1 MGGRTRRRTCVHER
15 ARMRARALHT
25 LGRAAR
31 RGRTVRVGT
40 HVFWHTC
47 PLARLHACTRAHLR
61 TVHVYS
67 LYACSLAHLHSCTL
81 AHVCTCTLMHTY
93 THACKCASVRV
104 CKHTRVQGV
113 RGRIHQSF
121 YTVRAVCAAQRR
133 GGALHGCNLPFV
145 VRGCD
150 TRVTSPPFASP
161 RVTSPPFAS
170 PRVTSPPLTSP
181 RLNACHIPSPRLA
194 ACHIL
199 SLASP
204 RVIPPRRV
212 SRPPQVRVRGAIN
225 DPTVKDEGWSVVC
238 R

>member
-47 PLARLHACTRAHLR
+47 PLACLHACTRAHLR
-61 TVHVYS
+61 IVHVYS
-67 LYACSLAHLHSCTL
+67 LYTCSLAHLHSCTL
-81 AHVCTCTLMHTY
+81 AHVYTAYKVYEDTY
-93 THACKCASVRV
+93 TSPSTPCTPCA
-104 CKHTRVQGV
+104 
-113 RGRIHQSF
+113 
-121 YTVRAVCAAQRR
+121 RR
-133 GGALHGCNLPFV
+133 SGALHGCNLPFV

-150 TRVTSPPFASP
+150 TRVTSPPSPHRVSHPLPSP
-161 RVTSPPFAS
+161 RRVSPPLPSPHLASTLVTSP
-170 PRVTSPPLTSP
+170 R
-181 RLNACHIPSPRLA
+181 
-194 ACHIL
+194 
-199 SLASP
+199 LASP
-204 RVIPPRRV
+204 RVMSPRRV